1 MLLGGG
7 GTKSLKGARRE
18 GEIPRDLAP
27 KGENPRDLAP
37 GGGGGGGRDHGGAK
51 SLGHLQLLEC
61 QEENISTLSQNCN
74 F

>member
-37 GGGGGGGRDHGGAK
+37 GGGGGEITEGRNPWD
-51 SLGHLQLLEC
+51 
-61 QEENISTLSQNCN
+61 TCN

>member
-37 GGGGGGGRDHGGAK
+37 GGGGARSRRGEIPGTPATFRVSGRKH
-51 SLGHLQLLEC
+51 
-61 QEENISTLSQNCN
+61 
-74 F
+74 